1 MHSRGEDPTIP
12 MLAFLSSTEN
22 AALMRIVSLRSDDEL
37 AFYKHVFESVNSSLQ
52 TFVVQS
58 RQLETQT
65 PDEPHA
71 SILRINENG
80 ITRMD
85 TIPID
90 AIASFSVRGYN
101 LMHLTVLGY
110 INTFKMIDFARVRP
124 DAARLL
130 LEMRSTNALQLLP
143 IELSI
148 VCDRHSECA
157 RRLVDCRSAALEA
170 GFGDCPTTDVINT
183 YEFLGMMNFVDYER
197 LMQMALQYGSLCVF
211 HKLYRRHSSLRPGT
225 SFDDLVVKYN
235 LHTVA
240 ATCLPSLNE
249 IVQLM
254 GTKIIY
260 AYNENGLL
268 PIHTAAF
275 NASIDSLLYLL
286 SLDINLLD
294 SETRDR
300 RISVVECALSS
311 QNQACINIIL
321 KIIAERDGP
330 DGVRNHLKHRFGRF
344 GLTAFTLACNY
355 NDLIVIH
362 CCLQYLLPEDLVEY
376 TRDIPEFPTGIC
388 PLDLLSF
395 GAQTLNLYLYCITLP
410 ISSRRKL
417 NRLLQTAG
425 PNTSEFKSFPVYEII
440 RRATS
445 IRGIISSIVVQ
456 NLVLGMFI
464 LSSASF
470 LLLELLSG
478 LTLQIIRALIT
489 TGLSAFLWYRSH
501 SRSSLGTRHSI
512 IQRLSEFKTE
522 FSPDERCI
530 LSGYTDLSTACT
542 ICFSKCEKGEHCA
555 YCKTC
560 IPNRRFHS
568 TFIRTCVSSNNGK
581 YYIGVILTF
590 LCQTA
595 FVYQGRGTLARRLW
609 ALVHIITVLLITG
622 DAMNVR
628 I

>member
-1 MHSRGEDPTIP
+1 MHSGGEDPTIP

-22 AALMRIVSLRSDDEL
+22 AALTRIVSLRSDDDL
-37 AFYKHVFESVNSSLQ
+37 AFYKHVFESINSSLQ

-71 SILRINENG
+71 SIVRINENG
-80 ITRMD
+80 VARMD
-85 TIPID
+85 TIPMD
-90 AIASFSVRGYN
+90 VLASFSVRGYN

-110 INTFKMIDFARVRP
+110 INSFKMIDFARVRP

-148 VCDRHSECA
+148 VCDRHYDCA
-157 RRLVDCRSAALEA
+157 RRLAERRSAALEV
-170 GFGDCPTTDVINT
+170 GFGDCPTTDVIHT
-183 YEFLGMMNFVDYER
+183 YELLGMMQFIDYER
-197 LMQMALQYGSLCVF
+197 LMQMALQYGVLCVF
-211 HKLYRRHSSLRPGT
+211 HKFYRRHASLRPGT
-225 SFDDLVVKYN
+225 SFEDFTVRYN
-235 LHTVA
+235 LHTIA
-240 ATCLPSLNE
+240 ATCLPSLIE
-249 IVQLM
+249 MVQLM
-254 GTKIIY
+254 GTKVIY
-260 AYNENGLL
+260 TYNDNGLL

-286 SLDINLLD
+286 SLDITLLD
-294 SETRDR
+294 AETRDR
-300 RISVVECALSS
+300 RISVVECAISS
-311 QNQACINIIL
+311 QNQACISIVL
-321 KIIAERDGP
+321 RIIAERDGP

-355 NDLIVIH
+355 NDIIVLH

-376 TRDIPEFPTGIC
+376 TRDIPEFPSGIC

-410 ISSRRKL
+410 ISRRRQL
-417 NRLLQTAG
+417 NRLLKTAG
-425 PNTSEFKSFPVYEII
+425 PNASEFKSFPVYELI
-440 RRATS
+440 RRTTS
-445 IRGIISSIVVQ
+445 IRGIISSIIVQ
-456 NLVLGMFI
+456 NLTLGMFL
-464 LSSASF
+464 LSSVSF
-470 LLLELLSG
+470 LLLELVSRSA
-478 LTLQIIRALIT
+478 LQMTRALIT
-489 TGLSAFLWYRSH
+489 TSLLGLFWFLSH
-501 SRSSLGTRHSI
+501 HRSSLGTRHSI

-542 ICFSKCEKGEHCA
+542 ICFSKCEEGEHCA

-560 IPNRRFHS
+560 VPNRRFHS
-568 TFIRTCVSSNNGK
+568 TFIQACVSSNNSK
-581 YYIGVILTF
+581 YYSGVILTF
-590 LCQTA
+590 LFQTA
-595 FVYQGRGTLARRLW
+595 FIYQGRGTLTRRLW
-609 ALVHIITVLLITG
+609 ALVHVATVLLIAG